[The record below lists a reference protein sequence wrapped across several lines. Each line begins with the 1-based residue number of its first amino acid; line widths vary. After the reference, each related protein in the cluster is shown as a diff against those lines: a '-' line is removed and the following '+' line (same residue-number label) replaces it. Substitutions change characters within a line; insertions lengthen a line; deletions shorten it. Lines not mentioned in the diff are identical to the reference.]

1 MAKKIEVWVNEIQ
14 VRRGG
19 DGYDGG
25 KIITN
30 VYEPTHEDGDEDWNA
45 KATLVISKER
55 VFTESEV
62 RAMLDEIH
70 GLAQAYWDNAGHG
83 APDMLSASEVAGI
96 AERGGILLDPA

>member
-1 MAKKIEVWVNEIQ
+1 MAHTILVRLDVDDEYADIHPDITATDYLEGSKAHGWEVV
-14 VRRGG
+14 
-19 DGYDGG
+19 
-25 KIITN
+25 T
-30 VYEPTHEDGDEDWNA
+30 
-45 KATLVISKER
+45 ER